1 LKADSNQ
8 YRTSKPHAQ
17 KLFVKDKE
25 GENKQ
30 GAASQLVG
38 TGSIGPDGFGT
49 SSMHMKS
56 LMKSFSNGNF

>member
-1 LKADSNQ
+1 
-8 YRTSKPHAQ
+8 
-17 KLFVKDKE
+17 VKE
-25 GENKQ
+25 EGGENKQ
-30 GAASQLVG
+30 GVASQLVG

>member
-1 LKADSNQ
+1 
-8 YRTSKPHAQ
+8 
-17 KLFVKDKE
+17 VKDE
-25 GENKQ
+25 GSENMQ

-38 TGSIGPDGFGT
+38 TGSIGPEGFGT